1 MIRIRTACLLAV
13 LGALLG
19 WGAGRLAPQVLRAWK
34 GPDLTAPGGRA
45 VKAEVAPAP
54 GDFRLDAANSTAMQG
69 RDDPEH
75 ERWLDIAGN
84 AYGSEFGR
92 RFSYAGGQRYV
103 PSVRVRYDRQGSGFR
118 GRIEATGLKP
128 NFAYQM
134 KLRGDYARD
143 RAAFERIGYAGR
155 WRLPGMGTNYSDDD
169 YRAYPYPARVEA
181 YILFDYFVTDAR
193 GCAAKDFELNST
205 LHVLFNARFQGL
217 GSYMDSPISR
227 FMVDASS
234 PEYYARPRRGAT
246 AQFIWAQFECTP
258 GRAPVGQVRLP
269 PGRYRADL
277 VLTEESFHSY
287 GDGGYWAT
295 VLAVP
300 VDFEVLPGAAS
311 VGAAGGPS

>member
-1 MIRIRTACLLAV
+1 MIRARTTWLI
-13 LGALLG
+13 ALLG
-19 WGAGRLAPQVLRAWK
+19 FAVGWAACALAPRLARRVAQPDLPAAAGRP
-34 GPDLTAPGGRA
+34 
-45 VKAEVAPAP
+45 VKAEPPAA
-54 GDFRLDAANSTAMQG
+54 DRDYRLDSTNSEAMRG

-75 ERWLDIAGN
+75 ERWLDVAGN

-92 RFSYAGGQRYV
+92 NFSYAGGKRFS
-103 PSVRVRYDRQGSGFR
+103 PCVRVRYERRGGSFR

-134 KLRGDYARD
+134 KLRGDCARD

-155 WRLPGMGTNYSDDD
+155 WRLPGPGTNYGDED

-193 GCAAKDFELNST
+193 GCAAKEFDLNST

-227 FMVDASS
+227 FVVDASS
-234 PEYYARPRRGAT
+234 PDSYARPKPGPT
-246 AQFIWAQFECTP
+246 AQFLWAQVEYAP
-258 GRAPVGQVRLP
+258 GRGAVGQVRLP

-277 VLTEESFHSY
+277 ALTEESFHAY
-287 GDGGYWAT
+287 GDGGFWAT
-295 VLAVP
+295 VMTVP
-300 VDFEVLPGAAS
+300 VDFEVVSTG
-311 VGAAGGPS
+311 GEAGGRP